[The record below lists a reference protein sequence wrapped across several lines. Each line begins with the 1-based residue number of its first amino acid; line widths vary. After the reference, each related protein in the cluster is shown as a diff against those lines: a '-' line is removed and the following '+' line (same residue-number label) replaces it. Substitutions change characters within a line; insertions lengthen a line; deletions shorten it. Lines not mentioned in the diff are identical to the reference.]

1 MSDTKE
7 TEYIS
12 LDSSFSDFK
21 KTGKIFQI
29 SEEDIPQTKTI
40 EIIAD
45 LLNNIC
51 EENKDKSENINKD
64 IKPFM
69 TSNIPLMP
77 IKNYLMRLSQFTKI
91 NESTIIII
99 LIYIDRI
106 CNINKFTLTYRNIY
120 KIILSSMVVA
130 IKYNEDNF
138 YSSEIYAKIGGLS
151 IKELNYLE
159 FHFLV
164 LIKFSLYVEKDLY
177 DKYYDNIISFTEN
190 NESEEEEERE
200 GEGEDESG
208 EEDEES
214 FEDDDNNNNN
224 DNDKDNEECNNS
236 NNNNNNNN
244 GNNNDSNNN
253 V

>member
-1 MSDTKE
+1 MSDNKE
-7 TEYIS
+7 TEYVS
-12 LDSSFSDFK
+12 LNSSFSDFK
-21 KTGKIFQI
+21 KDNKILEIFQI
-29 SEEDIPQTKTI
+29 SEEDSPLIKTI

-69 TSNIPLMP
+69 TNNIPSMP
-77 IKNYLMRLSQFTKI
+77 IKNYLIRLCQFTKI

-138 YSSEIYAKIGGLS
+138 YSSDIYAKIGGLS

-164 LIKFSLYVEKDLY
+164 LIKFSLFVEKDLF
-177 DKYYDNIISFTEN
+177 DKYYDNIMSFTEN
-190 NESEEEEERE
+190 NESEDEDEDEGEDNGESREEEEE
-200 GEGEDESG
+200 GD
-208 EEDEES
+208 
-214 FEDDDNNNNN
+214 FEDDANENYSNNN
-224 DNDKDNEECNNS
+224 DKDKDNNDE
-236 NNNNNNNN
+236 
-244 GNNNDSNNN
+244 NNDNKND
-253 V
+253 

>member
-1 MSDTKE
+1 MKNNNLIKNSSNSKRNTIINIISNLLNKICEQSPKKLKENENEITKPFL
-7 TEYIS
+7 S
-12 LDSSFSDFK
+12 
-21 KTGKIFQI
+21 
-29 SEEDIPQTKTI
+29 KTI
-40 EIIAD
+40 PSI
-45 LLNNIC
+45 
-51 EENKDKSENINKD
+51 S
-64 IKPFM
+64 
-69 TSNIPLMP
+69 
-77 IKNYLMRLSQFTKI
+77 IKNFFERICNLTKI
-91 NESTIIII
+91 ENSTLILI

-236 NNNNNNNN
+236 NNNNNN
-244 GNNNDSNNN
+244 GDNNDSNNN

>member
-12 LDSSFSDFK
+12 LNSSFSDIK
-21 KTGKIFQI
+21 KSDKIFQI
-29 SEEDIPQTKTI
+29 SEEDTSFTPLTKTI

-51 EENKDKSENINKD
+51 EENKDKTEHTNND

-69 TSNIPLMP
+69 TTNIPSMP

-91 NESTIIII
+91 NESTMIII

-120 KIILSSMVVA
+120 KIILSSMIVA

-159 FHFLV
+159 FHFLI

-177 DKYYDNIISFTEN
+177 NKYYDNIISFTEN
-190 NESEEEEERE
+190 NDSEDEDEE
-200 GEGEDESG
+200 GDEGEDEIESG
-208 EEDEES
+208 EVDEEG
-214 FEDDDNNNNN
+214 FEDDDN
-224 DNDKDNEECNNS
+224 DNKKF
-236 NNNNNNNN
+236 NNNNNNYLSKDNIN
-244 GNNNDSNNN
+244 E
-253 V
+253 

>member
-51 EENKDKSENINKD
+51 EENKDKTENIDKN

-69 TSNIPLMP
+69 TTNIPSMP
-77 IKNYLMRLSQFTKI
+77 IKDYLIRLCQFTKI
-91 NESTIIII
+91 NESTIILI

-106 CNINKFTLTYRNIY
+106 CNFNKFTLTYRNIY
-120 KIILSSMVVA
+120 KLLLSSMVVA

-151 IKELNYLE
+151 LKELNYLE
-159 FHFLV
+159 FHFLI
-164 LIKFSLYVEKDLY
+164 LIKFSLFIEKELF
-177 DKYYDNIISFTEN
+177 DKYYDNIVSFTEN
-190 NESEEEEERE
+190 NESEDEER
-200 GEGEDESG
+200 
-208 EEDEES
+208 EEDEEEES
-214 FEDDDNNNNN
+214 VEDDGDSEQYINNNESNDNN
-224 DNDKDNEECNNS
+224 D
-236 NNNNNNNN
+236 
-244 GNNNDSNNN
+244 
-253 V
+253 

>member
-1 MSDTKE
+1 
-7 TEYIS
+7 
-12 LDSSFSDFK
+12 
-21 KTGKIFQI
+21 
-29 SEEDIPQTKTI
+29 
-40 EIIAD
+40 
-45 LLNNIC
+45 
-51 EENKDKSENINKD
+51 
-64 IKPFM
+64 
-69 TSNIPLMP
+69 
-77 IKNYLMRLSQFTKI
+77 MRLSQFTKI

-236 NNNNNNNN
+236 NNNNNN
-244 GNNNDSNNN
+244 GDNNDSNNN